1 MRDVESILELSG
13 VTKTYGSKLA
23 LDNVSFKAQPGKIIG
38 LLGSNGSGK
47 STIMKMAAGLMQPT
61 SGQLL
66 VCGEPSGQRSKGK
79 TSFMPDKPLTEPWMR
94 VKDAIGFY
102 KDFYPEFDS
111 AKADEMLQFMKLQ
124 PSDKIQTLSKGMNE
138 RLQLTLALSRNARLY
153 LLDEP
158 IGGVDPV
165 AREKILDAIVKYYNE
180 DSCLIIS
187 THLVR
192 DIERVFDEVIL
203 IKNGKLVIQ
212 QDVETIRFSQGRSV
226 DELFKEVFAE

>member
-1 MRDVESILELSG
+1 VESILELSG
-13 VTKTYGSKLA
+13 VTKSYGSKHA
-23 LDNVSFKAQPGKIIG
+23 LRDVSFQIQPGKIIG

-47 STIMKMAAGLMQPT
+47 STLMKIAAGLMQPS

-66 VCGEPSGQRSKGK
+66 VCGELSGPRTKAW
-79 TSFMPDKPLTEPWMR
+79 TSFMPDKPLTESWMR

-102 KDFYPEFDS
+102 QDFYSDFDD
-111 AKADEMLQFMKLQ
+111 AKANEMLQFMNLN
-124 PSDKIQTLSKGMNE
+124 PSDKISTLSKGMND
-138 RLQLTLALSRNARLY
+138 RMQLTLALSRNAKLY

-180 DSCLIIS
+180 DSCLVIS

-192 DIERVFDEVIL
+192 DIERIFDEVIF
-203 IKNGKLVIQ
+203 IKNGNVVLQ
-212 QDVETIRFSQGRSV
+212 EEVETIRFTRGKSV

>member
-1 MRDVESILELSG
+1 MESILELSG
-13 VTKTYGSKLA
+13 VTKSYGAKRA
-23 LDNVSFKAQPGKIIG
+23 LDHVSFKVQPGKIIG

-47 STIMKMAAGLMQPT
+47 STLMKIAAGLMQPS

-66 VCGEPSGQRSKGK
+66 ICGEPSGYRTKAL
-79 TSFMPDKPLTEPWMR
+79 TSFMPDKPLTESWMR
-94 VKDAIGFY
+94 VKDAVGFY
-102 KDFYPEFDS
+102 QDFYADFDA
-111 AKADEMLQFMKLQ
+111 AKADEMLQFMNLK
-124 PSDKIQTLSKGMNE
+124 PSDKISTLSKGMNE
-138 RLQLTLALSRNARLY
+138 RMQLTLALSRNAKLY

-192 DIERVFDEVIL
+192 DIERIFDEVVL
-203 IKNGKLVIQ
+203 IKNGNIVLQ
-212 QDVETIRFSQGRSV
+212 EEVETIRFSQGKSV